1 MGCGHFRAKG
11 SGIKTFVGPTGYPVR
26 LDRDPRRNPDNPRMR
41 FLIDFFP
48 IGLFVAAYKLHDIY
62 TATAVLMVATVV
74 QTGIIYAIDR
84 RLQTLHKVTL
94 VLVLVFGTLTLVLQD
109 ERFIKWKPTVLYA
122 SMAIVLG
129 AALWGWKKNFL
140 QLLLGSQLTL
150 PAPVWA
156 RLTVIWIGYFL
167 FMAGINAY
175 VAAYY
180 STEDWVNFKLWGYVF
195 PVIFIVG
202 QGLYIA
208 RYLKDDG
215 SAANG
220 EPKP

>member
-1 MGCGHFRAKG
+1 
-11 SGIKTFVGPTGYPVR
+11 
-26 LDRDPRRNPDNPRMR
+26 MR

-48 IGLFVAAYKLHDIY
+48 IALFVAAYKLHDIY
-62 TATAVLMVATVV
+62 TATAVLMAATVV

-94 VLVLVFGTLTLVLQD
+94 VLVIVFGVLTLVLQD

-129 AALWGWKKNFL
+129 AALWIWKKNFL
-140 QLLLGSQLTL
+140 QLLLGSQLSL
-150 PAPVWA
+150 PTTVWA
-156 RLTVIWIGYFL
+156 RLTLIWVAYFL
-167 FMAGINAY
+167 FMAALNGY

-195 PVIFIVG
+195 PVAFIIG

-208 RYLKDDG
+208 RYLKEDG
-215 SAANG
+215 DAPAPGS
-220 EPKP
+220 KP